1 MTDKS
6 NQIATLQRQID
17 QQQVQQMSSQEALRK
32 EQEQVFII
40 FNSMTVFMFYKVSHL
55 EAQVT
60 SLNERLSTAL
70 SEQQKFLMKADTADK
85 RAGESR
91 SVLHEEKVSC
101 GRVCVSE

>member
-55 EAQVT
+55 EAQVA

-85 RAGESR
+85 RAGESQ